1 MYANAL
7 AMNPFRSCFLHA
19 AGLCILSAVLSS
31 ACTVG
36 PDFVR
41 PLSPELTRYTRE
53 KATISTVVANGQA
66 QHFVLGD
73 ELQADWW
80 HLFQS
85 VSLNAV
91 VQQAIANNPS
101 LQAAEASLR
110 QSQDNLRAGN
120 GVFFPQVDVSAG
132 ASRARSAPLQQGS
145 SANGTIFNVA
155 TLSGSI
161 SYTLDIFGGEH
172 RAVEGLQAQIDYQ
185 RNLNRAAYLT
195 LTANVV
201 NTCIA
206 RAAYAAQISATQ
218 EIIAIEQKQ
227 LQATEAQQRAGTAA
241 YSSVL
246 SIRSLIAA
254 NQASLAPL
262 QQKLSQTEHLL
273 ATLEG
278 VLPSN
283 LNLPDIEL
291 SQISL
296 PSALPVSLPS
306 KLVRQRP
313 DILSAEAQLHVAS
326 ANIGVAT
333 AAMFP
338 KFSLSAIYGAEGT
351 SLALGSDFWSI
362 GPSLVAPIFNGGTL
376 RADRQAAIDAYQQSE
391 ANYRQTVLDAFAQVA
406 DALKA
411 LEHDAQ
417 TLRAQSDAWQ
427 FAGQDLKLLQANY
440 SAGMVAYLDVLAAD
454 VQFNQASIA
463 YLQAL
468 AQRQQDTVAL
478 FVALGGGWW
487 NGQASADKSAK
498 R

>member
-1 MYANAL
+1 
-7 AMNPFRSCFLHA
+7 MNPYRPCFLHGALVGILA
-19 AGLCILSAVLSS
+19 AALLS

-36 PDFVR
+36 PDFIK
-41 PLSPELTRYTRE
+41 PLSPEVSRYTRE
-53 KATISTVVANGQA
+53 KATDTTVVANGQA
-66 QHFVLGD
+66 QHFVLGA
-73 ELQADWW
+73 ELRADWW

-85 VSLNAV
+85 ESLNV
-91 VQQAIANNPS
+91 IVQQAIANNPT

-120 GVFFPQVDVSAG
+120 GVFFPQIDVSAG

-145 SANGTIFNVA
+145 SANGTIFNLA

-172 RAVEGLQAQIDYQ
+172 RTVEGLQAQIDYQ
-185 RNLNRAAYLT
+185 RNLNRSAYLT

-206 RAAYAAQISATQ
+206 RAAYAVQITTTQ
-218 EIIAIEQKQ
+218 QIIAIEQKQ

-254 NQASLAPL
+254 NEASLAPL
-262 QQKLSQTEHLL
+262 EQKLSQAEHLL

-278 VLPSN
+278 VIPSSV
-283 LNLPDIEL
+283 NLPDSEL

-296 PSALPVSLPS
+296 PTDVPVSLPS
-306 KLVRQRP
+306 NLVRQRP
-313 DILSAEAQLHVAS
+313 DILSAEAQLHIAT

-338 KFSLSAIYGAEGT
+338 KFSLSAIYGAAGT
-351 SLALGSDFWSI
+351 NLSLGSSFWSI
-362 GPSLVAPIFNGGTL
+362 GPSLVSPIFNGGTL
-376 RADRQAAIDAYQQSE
+376 RAQRHAAIDAYQQSE

-417 TLRAQSDAWQ
+417 ALQAQSDARQ
-427 FAGQDLKLLQANY
+427 LAGQALKLLQANY
-440 SAGMVAYLDVLAAD
+440 RAGMVAYLDVLAAD
-454 VQFNQASIA
+454 VQFNQVSIA
-463 YLQAL
+463 YLQAV
-468 AQRQQDTVAL
+468 AQRHQDTVAL

-487 NGQASADKSAK
+487 NDQPIPNEGPK